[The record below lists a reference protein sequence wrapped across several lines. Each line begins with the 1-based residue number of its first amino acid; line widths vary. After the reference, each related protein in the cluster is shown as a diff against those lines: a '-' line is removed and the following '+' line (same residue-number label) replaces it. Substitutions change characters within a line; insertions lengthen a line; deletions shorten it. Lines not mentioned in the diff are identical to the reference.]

1 MLPGTYVLSWNLRPH
16 WPGRKPDQP
25 PSPSSRDIYSLPQM
39 AKCTVRPA
47 GGNHHFPGGILGSL
61 LDQLDVEN
69 SGKAGKRNPLFQDE
83 GS

>member
-1 MLPGTYVLSWNLRPH
+1 
-16 WPGRKPDQP
+16 
-25 PSPSSRDIYSLPQM
+25 M

-69 SGKAGKRNPLFQDE
+69 SGKAGKRDPLFQDE